1 MNRCLAVAL
10 PLAVLLACG
19 DGGGGGGRADAGGG
33 DPADGGGDAI
43 DAATGTDAAIDSDA
57 APCAAGGC
65 GPLAEITFPTDGA
78 ITAEEVDVAFTV
90 EGTAPRVECTVDSVE
105 VACEPG
111 TLPVTLEGGLHTVT
125 VQAFD
130 ASDAGGPVDSV
141 TWTVDAAPPLITTVT
156 STDLA
161 TGSVLVS
168 YTVADESAVLRIRC
182 GIDGGPRVACGT
194 GASGSRSYD
203 ELGPGPHT
211 VDIDAIDEW
220 GHSGGA
226 AASAPPPSAHASLTF
241 DVVLGPG
248 HLVVIGDD
256 YADPFGPVSQLD
268 RLLYNAFAQS
278 AAMSFDR
285 PLRVAAVTEGAS
297 DEEIQHLETYLDL
310 SIGPV
315 VVTLDFASLAEGVTG
330 VDVLLVPD
338 QNGSSSPFGAVPLS
352 SFLDAGGVVIFL
364 EGTFAD
370 GGGDTP
376 SYTLG
381 LLDPALLAISA
392 VETYD
397 GCADVPCNAD
407 DPLLIDVLPPVCLT
421 GAVGFETAEP
431 WVTLDYAG
439 DSSDLPIV
447 LHRWFG
453 QPAAG
458 PVAIST
464 GDGGQ
469 SSGGLPVRFQDAA
482 GVDVATCETLP
493 NGSAVHQMGA
503 DASLSLLQA
512 DGVLTT
518 AVAAQPL
525 DHLDL
530 RAPDLLEAPSIP
542 IEVDLD
548 DTLALSY
555 YRLISDCGDVV
566 SDTPAAIPIAAGCR
580 GEVFNL
586 VAEGYDVNDRIIV
599 YAAGSFID
607 PGGARIEMPAWRVA
621 NFAPSVSS
629 GGLPGVQAIELSVM
643 LSRGGADYLEQGDA
657 VDPTVANAFYSP
669 VSLLDPPFDL
679 MTHTEAARFAVTP
692 SSYEPV
698 STRRVSGPLLT
709 SLTVDLASVL
719 LPRLTDVAYFIDIT
733 DQRLTL
739 LWSSQGPVVT
749 ADGEIATLAWFDGV
763 SVHVWRVIFPAAG
776 ANIAPPPPAPDS
788 PLFDAWPDSADDPTL
803 VRLEVDDA
811 SFASGYRDYL
821 RRMGDV
827 LRPPRTQHTL
837 RSTELL
843 LVP

>member
-1 MNRCLAVAL
+1 MNRGLAVAL

-19 DGGGGGGRADAGGG
+19 DDDGGGGADAGGG

-43 DAATGTDAAIDSDA
+43 DGATGTDAAIDTDA
-57 APCAAGGC
+57 DPCAPDGC
-65 GPLAEITFPTDGA
+65 GAVAEITFPADGA

-90 EGTAPRVECTVDSVE
+90 DGAATRAECTVDSVE

-111 TLPVTLEGGLHTVT
+111 TLPVTLGGGEHTVT

-141 TWTVDAAPPLITTVT
+141 TWTVDAAPPIVTAVT

-161 TGSVLVS
+161 TGSVRVS

-182 GIDGGPRVACGT
+182 AIDGGPRVACGT
-194 GASGSRSYD
+194 GDSGSRRYD

-211 VDIDAIDEW
+211 VDVDAIDEW

-248 HLVVIGDD
+248 HLIVIGDD

-268 RLLYNAFAQS
+268 RLLFNAFAQS

-315 VVTLDFASLAEGVTG
+315 VVTLDFASLAEGVSG
-330 VDVLLVPD
+330 VDVLLIPD
-338 QNGSSSPFGAVPLS
+338 QNGSSSPFGVAPLS
-352 SFLDAGGVVIFL
+352 SFLDAGGVVILL
-364 EGTFAD
+364 EGTFDD
-370 GGGDTP
+370 GGGETP

-381 LLDPALLAISA
+381 LLDPGLLAISA
-392 VETYD
+392 AETYD

-407 DPLLIDVLPPVCLT
+407 DPLLIDVQPPVCLT

-453 QPAAG
+453 DPAAG

-482 GVDVATCETLP
+482 GSDVATCETVP

-503 DASLSLLQA
+503 DASLSVLQS
-512 DGVLTT
+512 DGMLTT
-518 AVAAQPL
+518 AVAVQPL
-525 DHLDL
+525 EHVDL
-530 RAPDLLEAPSIP
+530 RGPAPVASPAIS

-548 DTLALSY
+548 DTPGFSY

-566 SDTPAAIPIAAGCR
+566 SDTPGAIPIAAACR

-586 VAEGYDVNDRIIV
+586 VAEAYDASDRIV
-599 YAAGSFID
+599 GYAAGAFSD
-607 PGGARIEMPAWRVA
+607 PGGAPIEMPAWRLA
-621 NFAPSVSS
+621 NFTPAISTGS
-629 GGLPGVQAIELSVM
+629 LPGVAATELSVT
-643 LSRGGADYLEQGDA
+643 LHANGSDYLERGDVA
-657 VDPTVANAFYSP
+657 DPTVYSEFYAP
-669 VSLLDPPFDL
+669 VGPLDPLFDL
-679 MTHTEAARFAVTP
+679 MTHTEAARFTVTP
-692 SSYEPV
+692 SSYEPI

-709 SLTVDLASVL
+709 SLNVDLSSVL
-719 LPRLTDVAYFIDIT
+719 LPRLTGVATSFDGE
-733 DQRLTL
+733 DRLTI
-739 LWSSQGPVVT
+739 LWTAQGPLVT
-749 ADGEIATLAWFDGV
+749 ADGEIATLVWFDGA
-763 SVHVWRVIFPAAG
+763 SLHVWRVLFPPAEE
-776 ANIAPPPPAPDS
+776 NIAPPPPAPDS
-788 PLFDAWPDSADDPTL
+788 PLFDAWPELADDPTL
-803 VRLEVDDA
+803 VRLELDDA

-821 RRMGDV
+821 RRIGDV
-827 LRPPRTQHTL
+827 FRPPATQHTL
-837 RSTELL
+837 RTTELL
-843 LVP
+843 LAP